1 MLVTTVQKNSVGEK
15 AGLRAGDVVTKVDG
29 QAIRNL
35 GGLRDQLSEKRD
47 AGSIALGLVRNQKE
61 IFATVQLA
69 RPQTQQL

>member
-1 MLVTTVQKNSVGEK
+1 VLVTTVQKNSVGEK

>member
-61 IFATVQLA
+61 ISATVQLA